1 MLCRLVVKGKF
12 ERKLEFTLW
21 RSPVKGKSHCFID
34 LKQTQSPARSR
45 WRLKR
50 LRFSKSHDYDS
61 TSTYEE
67 VPYGPIN
74 SCCLFSVA
82 FICLH
87 FLCFLLIRFLNS
99 LISLILKLPYS
110 DIFWNYKIRISGKEN
125 TKIEILLYKKLVLTF
140 IQRSLNTWKLIMKSC
155 HWTYAENV
163 IWYIMSLTMKD
174 NTGKY
179 KFSMSFYQHNPSK

>member
-50 LRFSKSHDYDS
+50 LRFSKSHDYGS

-87 FLCFLLIRFLNS
+87 FLFSADQVFEFPDFPDSETALLRH
-99 LISLILKLPYS
+99 ILKLQNKNIWEVKHK
-110 DIFWNYKIRISGKEN
+110 DWN
-125 TKIEILLYKKLVLTF
+125 F
-140 IQRSLNTWKLIMKSC
+140 
-155 HWTYAENV
+155 V
-163 IWYIMSLTMKD
+163 I
-174 NTGKY
+174 
-179 KFSMSFYQHNPSK
+179 

>member
-74 SCCLFSVA
+74 SCCLFSVS
-82 FICLH
+82 
-87 FLCFLLIRFLNS
+87 FLDLLPFS
-99 LISLILKLPYS
+99 LFSADQVFEFPDFVTALLRHIVKLQNKNIWKVKHK
-110 DIFWNYKIRISGKEN
+110 DWN
-125 TKIEILLYKKLVLTF
+125 F
-140 IQRSLNTWKLIMKSC
+140 
-155 HWTYAENV
+155 V
-163 IWYIMSLTMKD
+163 I
-174 NTGKY
+174 
-179 KFSMSFYQHNPSK
+179 